1 LEHSAGISWLQP
13 AQPVEAEAAAELVE
27 AGAAPDGRSG
37 VLAAAA
43 GVAVGLAEAAARPFG
58 AVEVLAS
65 PSADPDAPVA
75 AVAPPGVVAR
85 RVEFAAVSEAS
96 ARPAESAW
104 EAQQRVWV
112 AAVAKEPRLAFSPF
126 PERPALLRG
135 PEPNRE
141 LSADPQE
148 VPAHSFPAFSD
159 RWLRGDSGLELP
171 EGSFPTDFEGQV
183 LRWDSSLLE
192 RVPSRPGAREA
203 PLSCRG
209 LAGHWPSV
217 ASGPEAAH

>member
-1 LEHSAGISWLQP
+1 M
-13 AQPVEAEAAAELVE
+13 
-27 AGAAPDGRSG
+27 
-37 VLAAAA
+37 LAVAA

-58 AVEVLAS
+58 AVAAAAAVLAS
-65 PSADPDAPVA
+65 LSADPDAAVA
-75 AVAPPGVVAR
+75 AMAPPGVVAQH
-85 RVEFAAVSEAS
+85 VEFAAVSEAS

-112 AAVAKEPRLAFSPF
+112 AAVAEQPRLAFSPF

-159 RWLRGDSGLELP
+159 RWLRGDSGLALP

-183 LRWDSSLLE
+183 LRWDSSRLE

-203 PLSCRG
+203 PLSSRG
-209 LAGHWPSV
+209 LAGHWPS
-217 ASGPEAAH
+217 AAPGPEAAHWGICLWVVAYLAQLSDQTARREFRAWLRD